1 MTRMITLE
9 IQSHNNLISVK
20 KKKLPSVLFK
30 VI

>member
-9 IQSHNNLISVK
+9 LKAHNNSVSVK
-20 KKKLPSVLFK
+20 KEKLPSVLFM

>member
-20 KKKLPSVLFK
+20 KEKLPSVLFK

>member
-20 KKKLPSVLFK
+20 KEKLPSVYGDLT
-30 VI
+30 

>member
-9 IQSHNNLISVK
+9 IQSHNNLFSVK
-20 KKKLPSVLFK
+20 KEKLPSVLFM

>member
-20 KKKLPSVLFK
+20 KEKLPSALFK